1 MGNARDK
8 ACQVEGM
15 LRSIELMKEEYE
27 KKIEKLAVLE
37 GGLKKD
43 LKGMVDENIEH
54 HPIIEQIRSMSQDEN
69 LDGMNAES
77 GNGELRYHDIED
89 EPGRISPVPLRM
101 DSRQNIRQLPDL
113 MPPRSPLIYSSPG
126 SSEGYSD
133 GNASPYTI
141 DNSEIGPLILSRD
154 ADDGS
159 LGFGPDHLREA
170 SLQPLAPRQ
179 DVSSSENNF
188 GIGCG
193 FLAGNSYLDEQD
205 EENIKYTSPRPS
217 RGNIG
222 GGPALSFDN
231 VEASRIDYRTGF
243 SGHRGLLGARTR
255 ADRVNGDRREI
266 RRMSS
271 HRGVGSHR

>member
-1 MGNARDK
+1 M
-8 ACQVEGM
+8 
-15 LRSIELMKEEYE
+15 
-27 KKIEKLAVLE
+27 
-37 GGLKKD
+37 
-43 LKGMVDENIEH
+43 
-54 HPIIEQIRSMSQDEN
+54 
-69 LDGMNAES
+69 
-77 GNGELRYHDIED
+77 
-89 EPGRISPVPLRM
+89 
-101 DSRQNIRQLPDL
+101 
-113 MPPRSPLIYSSPG
+113 
-126 SSEGYSD
+126 
-133 GNASPYTI
+133 
-141 DNSEIGPLILSRD
+141 
-154 ADDGS
+154 
-159 LGFGPDHLREA
+159 
-170 SLQPLAPRQ
+170 QPLAPRQ

-271 HRGVGSHR
+271 HRGVGSQR